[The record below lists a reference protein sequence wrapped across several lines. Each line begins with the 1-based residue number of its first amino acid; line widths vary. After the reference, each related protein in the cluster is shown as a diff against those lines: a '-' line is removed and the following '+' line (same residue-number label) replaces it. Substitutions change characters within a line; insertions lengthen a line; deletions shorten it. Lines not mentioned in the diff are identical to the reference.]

1 MDKRPDLS
9 NCKKCGDIL
18 PLMCVDFLILEM
30 AARRESHI
38 PVFGGAYAKLAA
50 AFMTPLSVVLSQAG
64 FFSLFHFSLPFELN
78 DRKLEFNISLWSDR
92 FQKPFWPQIN
102 SGSLKN
108 SLKITFCKLEQL
120 KIISQY

>member
-18 PLMCVDFLILEM
+18 PLSLPTAVMCVHFLTLAM

-50 AFMTPLSVVLSQAG
+50 AFMTLLSDVRSQA
-64 FFSLFHFSLPFELN
+64 FFSFP
-78 DRKLEFNISLWSDR
+78 
-92 FQKPFWPQIN
+92 
-102 SGSLKN
+102 
-108 SLKITFCKLEQL
+108 
-120 KIISQY
+120 